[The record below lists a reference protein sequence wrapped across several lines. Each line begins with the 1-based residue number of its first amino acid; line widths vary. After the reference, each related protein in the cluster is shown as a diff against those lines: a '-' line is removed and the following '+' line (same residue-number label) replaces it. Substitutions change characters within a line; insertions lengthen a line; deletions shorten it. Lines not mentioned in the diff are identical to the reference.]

1 MQFPVTIR
9 YAGIGWTAGCLS
21 SCLQLFPKVLPYK
34 RRKKRG
40 VTKLTKTFWTEND
53 FSVFEVEGLDE
64 RMIALQERIQ
74 PKFNKLGDL
83 FTPLLSAHGKG
94 EFYPHVARHARRTV
108 NPPSD
113 SWVAFAPAKR
123 GYKALPHF
131 QIGLWGSHLF
141 IVLAIIYEN
150 PDKKGISERLQNDL
164 SILTSLPKDYVVS
177 GDHMKPGAQ
186 LIQESGKEPVVE
198 LLERLHDVKKAEF
211 LVGRHLDRKQAVAM
225 TEQEFLSYAE
235 ETFEQLL
242 PVYDRVIG

>member
-1 MQFPVTIR
+1 M
-9 YAGIGWTAGCLS
+9 
-21 SCLQLFPKVLPYK
+21 
-34 RRKKRG
+34 
-40 VTKLTKTFWTEND
+40 TKTFWTEND
-53 FSVFEVEGLDE
+53 FSVFEVDGLDA
-64 RMIALQERIQ
+64 RMSLLQERIQ
-74 PKFNKLGDL
+74 PKFVKLGEL

-94 EFYPHVARHARRTV
+94 EFFPHVAKHARRTV

-150 PDKKGISERLQNDL
+150 PDKKGISERLMNDL
-164 SILTSLPKDYVVS
+164 SMVTSLPEDYIVS
-177 GDHMKPGAQ
+177 GDHMKPDAT
-186 LIQESGKEPVVE
+186 LISEIGQDGLAA

-211 LVGRHLDRKQAVAM
+211 LVGRHLDRKQAARM
-225 TEQEFLSYAE
+225 SDKEFLSYAE
-235 ETFEQLL
+235 KTFEQLL